1 MAPDLSRDFRVR
13 AYECD
18 PYGHLNNTMYLRY
31 RQAADEAAPPRGALL
46 REQIEYLV
54 QLEPGDHVVVE
65 GAFDSAADG
74 YERRSYR
81 FLSAGAAVATA
92 SAEWAEPPDADR
104 GTPLGEPP
112 PAPEGAFA
120 IDLPVEWRDVGPGGR
135 ANPAALAAL
144 AEHGGIRVLAEHGWP
159 MSRCTASGFAIILRR
174 LTIEYTGSARLED
187 EVRVR
192 TWASDVRR
200 SMATRHYLLSLV
212 ATGEEIARLRS
223 LYVWVGLESARPIRI
238 PEAFL
243 EDFAPN
249 FA

>member
-1 MAPDLSRDFRVR
+1 MAPDFTRDFRVR

-31 RQAADEAAPPRGALL
+31 RQAADEAAPPEGALL

-54 QLEPGDHVVVE
+54 QLEPGDDVLVE
-65 GAFDSAADG
+65 GTIEAADAG

-81 FLSAGAAVATA
+81 YIAAGDDVATA
-92 SAEWAEPPDADR
+92 SAEWADPPDADR
-104 GTPLGEPP
+104 GTPLDEPP
-112 PAPEGAFA
+112 PAPDGEFA
-120 IDLPVEWRDVGPGGR
+120 IDLPVEWRDVGAGGR

-174 LTIEYTGSARLED
+174 LRIEYTGVARLGD
-187 EVRVR
+187 EIRVR

-200 SMATRHYLLSLV
+200 SMATRHYLLSL
-212 ATGEEIARLRS
+212 ASTGKEIARLRS
-223 LYVWVGLESARPIRI
+223 LYVWVGLESARPIRV
-238 PEAFL
+238 PESFL